1 MKMLKY
7 IIIYL
12 LTPVLVSNCTPN
24 NLETKEEKTAKETNL
39 EVAKQ
44 TVVNADFQL
53 FELDGRLVKMENYNG
68 KPYIITLWNTKD
80 KKSIDNLKQLA
91 ITKDKYGD
99 RINIFALSEEHVSKI
114 IQFKNEAKLPLLFY
128 KIASTKNKRKKAL
141 NFLYNK
147 QGNLVKEISPDS
159 YTTIENQLNE

>member
-53 FELDGRLVKMENYNG
+53 FELDGRIVKMENYNG
-68 KPYIITLWNTKD
+68 KPYIITLWNTK
-80 KKSIDNLKQLA
+80 
-91 ITKDKYGD
+91 T
-99 RINIFALSEEHVSKI
+99 
-114 IQFKNEAKLPLLFY
+114 
-128 KIASTKNKRKKAL
+128 KKAL
-141 NFLYNK
+141 
-147 QGNLVKEISPDS
+147 I
-159 YTTIENQLNE
+159 I